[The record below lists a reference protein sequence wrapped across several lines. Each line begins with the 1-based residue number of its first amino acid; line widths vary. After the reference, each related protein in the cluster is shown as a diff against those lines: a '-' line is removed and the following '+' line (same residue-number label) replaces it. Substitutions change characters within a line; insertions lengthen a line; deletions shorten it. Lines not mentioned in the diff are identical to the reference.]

1 MKEMKATFEIR
12 KEKDGKFMFNLK
24 AANDL
29 IIFTSQSYESKE
41 GAEAGIASV
50 KENAG
55 IDDHYEE
62 KAGHDGRPY
71 FVLHAANKLVIG
83 KSQMY
88 SSREA
93 MHKGI
98 ASVKQ
103 NASTATIVDL
113 SAQAHAASSSGR
125 SSAR

>member
-1 MKEMKATFEIR
+1 MKPTFEIK

-29 IIFTSQSYESKE
+29 VIFTSQSYESKE

-55 IDDHYEE
+55 MDGYYEE

-83 KSQMY
+83 RSQMY

-103 NASTATIVDL
+103 NAPPAETVDL
-113 SAQAHAASSSGR
+113 SAQSQTAGTGR
-125 SSAR
+125 SSK

>member
-1 MKEMKATFEIR
+1 MKPTFEIK
-12 KEKDGKFMFNLK
+12 KEKDERFVFNLK

-55 IDDHYEE
+55 MDDHYEE
-62 KAGHDGRPY
+62 KVGHDGRPY

-83 KSQMY
+83 RSQMY

-103 NASTATIVDL
+103 NAPLAETVDL
-113 SAQAHAASSSGR
+113 SAQARTAST
-125 SSAR
+125 ARGSK